1 MRRKKM
7 LLLISNFLSVT
18 FGLLPDSLQSNYSP
32 ESVRALESRLLQ
44 VNISNYESPKS
55 THLCSKSPN
64 FELEFGESENVLGR
78 REV

>member
-18 FGLLPDSLQSNYSP
+18 VGLLPDSLQSNYSP
-32 ESVRALESRLLQ
+32 EAVRALESRLLQ
-44 VNISNYESPKS
+44 VIFKIPEVSKVHFC
-55 THLCSKSPN
+55 TKSPN